1 MNPLSVLI
9 SALDR
14 LGIPYLI
21 GGSHASSAHGERRD
35 TMDVDMVAALGI
47 AQVNELA
54 ALLGPDWY
62 ADPGQMRDAIQR
74 DRAFNLIFIPWAE
87 KFDIFPASGEFQLS
101 QLARATAENL
111 EFAGATITCK
121 VATAEDIL
129 LAKLRWY
136 HDGGQVSE
144 QQWRD
149 IAGIIA
155 RNPALDVRY
164 LEKWAAHLGVSP
176 LLARALKEHSQ

>member
-1 MNPLSVLI
+1 
-9 SALDR
+9 
-14 LGIPYLI
+14 
-21 GGSHASSAHGERRD
+21 
-35 TMDVDMVAALGI
+35 MVAAVAI
-47 AQVNELA
+47 AQVDELA
-54 ALLGPDWY
+54 AILGPDWY

-74 DRAFNLIFIPWAE
+74 GRPFNLIFIPWAE

-101 QLARATAENL
+101 QLGRATAETV

-136 HDGGQVSE
+136 QDGGQVSE

-155 RNPALDVRY
+155 RNQALDCCY
-164 LEKWAAHLGVSP
+164 LEEWAARLGVSP
-176 LLARALKEHSQ
+176 LLARALKEYSQ